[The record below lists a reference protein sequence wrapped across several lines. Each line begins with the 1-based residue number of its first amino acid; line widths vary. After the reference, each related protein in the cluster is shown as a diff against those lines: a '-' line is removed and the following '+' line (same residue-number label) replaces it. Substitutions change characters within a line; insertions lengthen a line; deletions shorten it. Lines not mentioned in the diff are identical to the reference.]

1 MHSHPDPVVCT
12 HIPSPHDPVTWP
24 LWGGSPG
31 HHPGKG
37 FSPTVWRRGLSA
49 VGQQGLLR
57 AYLDALSAVNQGKE
71 TTCGCQVLVCTI
83 AGQIWESDQLNLSY
97 PFCVSWHPCE
107 YILHIHKELCLCTV
121 FCSVGL
127 FICFYT
133 STTSPWLPCNR
144 CWNRPPS
151 SFFKSFA
158 VCSFNSSVTFTMFY
172 SASTK
177 IAIAVL
183 IMS

>member
-1 MHSHPDPVVCT
+1 MESSEIDISETVFFSSSSDLNYEMNLSLWQVEIFITSVLQRLSFHSVDWILWHRDVLT
-12 HIPSPHDPVTWP
+12 FNASKIPPSFFCW
-24 LWGGSPG
+24 WISI
-31 HHPGKG
+31 
-37 FSPTVWRRGLSA
+37 FSASW
-49 VGQQGLLR
+49 LLR
-57 AYLDALSAVNQGKE
+57 LS
-71 TTCGCQVLVCTI
+71 L
-83 AGQIWESDQLNLSY
+83 

-107 YILHIHKELCLCTV
+107 YTLHIHEELFLSTV

-127 FICFYT
+127 FVCFYT
-133 STTSPWLPCNR
+133 STTSPWFPCNR

>member
-1 MHSHPDPVVCT
+1 MESSEIDISETVFFSSLSDLNYEMNLSLWQVEIFITSILQRLSFHSVDWILWHRDVLT
-12 HIPSPHDPVTWP
+12 FNASKIPPSFFCW
-24 LWGGSPG
+24 WISI
-31 HHPGKG
+31 
-37 FSPTVWRRGLSA
+37 FSASW
-49 VGQQGLLR
+49 LLR
-57 AYLDALSAVNQGKE
+57 LS
-71 TTCGCQVLVCTI
+71 L
-83 AGQIWESDQLNLSY
+83 

-107 YILHIHKELCLCTV
+107 YTLHIHKELFLSTV

-127 FICFYT
+127 FVCFYT

>member
-1 MHSHPDPVVCT
+1 MESSEIDVSDTGFFSLSSDLIYEMNLSLWQVEIFTTSILQRLSFHSVDWILWHRNILT
-12 HIPSPHDPVTWP
+12 FNASNIPASFFCW
-24 LWGGSPG
+24 WISI
-31 HHPGKG
+31 
-37 FSPTVWRRGLSA
+37 FSASW
-49 VGQQGLLR
+49 LLR
-57 AYLDALSAVNQGKE
+57 LS
-71 TTCGCQVLVCTI
+71 L
-83 AGQIWESDQLNLSY
+83 

-107 YILHIHKELCLCTV
+107 YTLHIQKELFLSTV

-127 FICFYT
+127 FVCFYT